1 MCMNWKYGTSCLQGK
16 TAGKS
21 SGRKSFSVLS
31 APLTDCHYG
40 VKVHVGKRSERRDG
54 GLVLV
59 LVGSDRARQA
69 E

>member
-1 MCMNWKYGTSCLQGK
+1 M
-16 TAGKS
+16 
-21 SGRKSFSVLS
+21 LS